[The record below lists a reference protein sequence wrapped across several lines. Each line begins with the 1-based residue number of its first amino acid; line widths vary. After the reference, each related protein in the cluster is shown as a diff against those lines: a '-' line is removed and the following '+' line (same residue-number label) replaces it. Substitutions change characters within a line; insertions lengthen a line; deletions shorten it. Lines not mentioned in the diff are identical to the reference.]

1 MCRLSSEI
9 MPLEA
14 PCQDTPDLP
23 FANFE
28 VTHKDVIGVAQN
40 SIIKSI
46 IKKINKNLY
55 GNKGN
60 DSQIV

>member
-1 MCRLSSEI
+1 

-40 SIIKSI
+40 SIIKYNPLI
-46 IKKINKNLY
+46 RKELAVFCF
-55 GNKGN
+55 
-60 DSQIV
+60 DSFMQDFIHR

>member
-1 MCRLSSEI
+1 

-14 PCQDTPDLP
+14 PYQDTPDLP

-40 SIIKSI
+40 SIIKYKYCMI
-46 IKKINKNLY
+46 RYFICFTHYFIL
-55 GNKGN
+55 
-60 DSQIV
+60 DQLI

>member
-1 MCRLSSEI
+1 

-28 VTHKDVIGVAQN
+28 MAHKDVIEVAQN
-40 SIIKSI
+40 SIIKYKTFQNFRTNTTFH
-46 IKKINKNLY
+46 KKMFQFFRT
-55 GNKGN
+55 
-60 DSQIV
+60 DTTWR

>member
-1 MCRLSSEI
+1 